1 MIGIQ
6 NAIALD
12 TGLFD
17 MDLTPLFEY
26 IDEAVEDRLE
36 QIFTSLPGHVIEF
49 DKDTGL
55 VKVQP
60 GIERTWGDKGE
71 IIKPAPIVEVP
82 LQIYGGQ
89 DYYVE
94 CEINY
99 GDEGLIV
106 FSQRNIEA
114 WVQSGGIA
122 TKPSER
128 MFDET
133 DAFFI
138 PGVHSIQ
145 NRVRNH
151 SNNGIRLRNKSGDK
165 FIHLK
170 NDGTA
175 QIDVT
180 QLTINANTTINGET
194 KINGNASVSKSLTV
208 AQTVK
213 AATINAL
220 SSLLVKGLEM
230 LGHKHGGVEP
240 GKGTSGGPQ

>member
-1 MIGIQ
+1 M
-6 NAIALD
+6 
-12 TGLFD
+12 

-26 IDEAVEDRLE
+26 IDESIEDRIE

-49 DKDTGL
+49 DPDTGL

-60 GIERTWGDKGE
+60 GIQRVWGEKEE

-82 LQIYGGQ
+82 LQIYGGS

-106 FSQRNIEA
+106 FSQRCIDA

-122 TKPSER
+122 TKVSNR

-145 NRVRNH
+145 NRAKGH

-170 NDGTA
+170 NDGSA

-180 QLTINANTTINGET
+180 RLTVNAQTTINGDT
-194 KINGNASVSKSLTV
+194 TINGNTSISKSLTV

-240 GKGTSGGPQ
+240 GKGTTGGPQ